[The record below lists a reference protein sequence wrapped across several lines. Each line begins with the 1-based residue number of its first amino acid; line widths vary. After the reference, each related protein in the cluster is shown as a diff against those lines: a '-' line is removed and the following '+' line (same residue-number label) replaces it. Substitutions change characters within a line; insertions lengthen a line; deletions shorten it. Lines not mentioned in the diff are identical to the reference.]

1 MVPYLSTAFR
11 EQRHRD
17 LLTRA
22 EIDRLAHAAQRSR
35 PRRARPATGP
45 LRLIRHAL
53 RRTASIKG
61 VSTLTRSADLRPR
74 AVHDLVIGSEKN
86 RR

>member
-1 MVPYLSTAFR
+1 MYPYITAAFR

-35 PRRARPATGP
+35 PRLAHPATGP
-45 LRLIRHAL
+45 VRLIRHAL
-53 RRTASIKG
+53 SRTANIKE
-61 VSTLTRSADLRPR
+61 SAC
-74 AVHDLVIGSEKN
+74 
-86 RR
+86 